1 MLIFFIELTDSYR
14 LMQALLNSLKAKKR
28 EVALPVMIRHVSDA
42 ERDLVGRQPRSQDLF
57 PGLGQARE
65 KVLGTRLVG
74 RPKPI
79 TFMINFAPKC
89 NAESCSDI
97 PGWMIPEAL
106 GYSFSRKIYVPFDF
120 LPVISRNFGRIERPD
135 RLQLHSDEESIGK
148 APNGQ

>member
-1 MLIFFIELTDSYR
+1 MLIFFIKLTDSYR
-14 LMQALLNSLKAKKR
+14 LMQTLLNSLKAKKR

-42 ERDLVGRQPRSQDLF
+42 ERDLVGR
-57 PGLGQARE
+57 
-65 KVLGTRLVG
+65 
-74 RPKPI
+74 PKPI
-79 TFMINFAPKC
+79 TFMMNFAPKC

-135 RLQLHSDEESIGK
+135 GLQLHSDEESIGK